1 MRISASVWYIIT
13 QKDENMQEFMQAY
26 KENVIDI
33 ENFLIETIKNV
44 GSLHDKIDS
53 DFKKIYSV
61 FPSLELVYVCDRE
74 SFIQTSANIYRNKIT
89 KAPIGRDRK
98 YLLDKFTTEAGAIT
112 VSNPYISSATGT
124 TCITIA
130 KEENGE
136 VFFLDFDVLLLLQ
149 RLGLVDMHRG
159 FNFVSKSF
167 YALTANVMMV
177 LALFTVGYALFD
189 FLNSLFI
196 KGDISIE
203 SIFKPVIALTLGIAI
218 FDLAKTI
225 LEQEVVFKSYSKNGR
240 AEYKVLIKFSITI
253 IIALLIESLMVV
265 FKIAIADYHQ
275 MIHSFYLIA
284 GVSILILALGLFI
297 YFTKQKEKS
306 TLLKQKTNSDIVV

>member
-1 MRISASVWYIIT
+1 
-13 QKDENMQEFMQAY
+13 MQEFMQAY
-26 KENVIDI
+26 KENVHDI
-33 ENFLIETIKNV
+33 ETFLVETIKNV

-53 DFKKIYSV
+53 DFEKLYSV
-61 FPSLELVYVCDRE
+61 FPSLELIYVCDKE
-74 SFIQTSANIYRNKIT
+74 SFIQTSGNIYRNRIT
-89 KAPIGRDRK
+89 TTPIGRNRE
-98 YLLDKFTTEAGAIT
+98 YLLDKFTTEADAIT

-124 TCITIA
+124 ACVTVA

-149 RLGLVDMHRG
+149 RLRLVDMHKE
-159 FNFVSKSF
+159 FNFISKAF
-167 YALTANVMMV
+167 YGITANVMMI

-189 FLNSLFI
+189 FLNSLFV
-196 KGDISIE
+196 KGDVSIE

-225 LEQEVVFKSYSKNGR
+225 LEQEVVFKSYAKNGR

-275 MIHSFYLIA
+275 MIHSFYLIS

-297 YFTKQKEKS
+297 YFTKQKDYSSILRK
-306 TLLKQKTNSDIVV
+306 KANSDIIV

>member
-1 MRISASVWYIIT
+1 MHIYTSVWYIIT
-13 QKDENMQEFMQAY
+13 QKDKNMQEFMQAY

-33 ENFLIETIKNV
+33 ETFLIETIKNI
-44 GSLHDKIDS
+44 GSLHDKVDTN
-53 DFKKIYSV
+53 FEKLYSV
-61 FPSLELVYVCDRE
+61 FPSLELIYVCNKE
-74 SFIQTSANIYRNKIT
+74 TFVQTSANIYRNEIT
-89 KAPIGRDRK
+89 RTPIGRSRE
-98 YLLDKFTTEAGAIT
+98 YLLNKFTTESDAIT

-124 TCITIA
+124 TCVTIA

-149 RLGLVDMHRG
+149 RLGLIDMHKE

-167 YALTANVMMV
+167 YALTANVMMI

-225 LEQEVVFKSYSKNGR
+225 LEQEVVFKSYAKNGR

-275 MIHSFYLIA
+275 MIHSFYLIS

-297 YFTKQKEKS
+297 YFTKQKDSSSISLSK
-306 TLLKQKTNSDIVV
+306 